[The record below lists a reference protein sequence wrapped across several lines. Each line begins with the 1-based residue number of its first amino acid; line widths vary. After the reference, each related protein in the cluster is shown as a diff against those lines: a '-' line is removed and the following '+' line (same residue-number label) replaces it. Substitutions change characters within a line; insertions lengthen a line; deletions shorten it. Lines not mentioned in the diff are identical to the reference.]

1 MAKVGPFSLDPDD
14 VGYLKMSPR
23 SRGKPG
29 APITDTRSTVLTLTH
44 RPTGL
49 QVTGEVPEG
58 RYTNAQMNVRQ
69 DALHQ
74 TLMAELT
81 ALVAQRLRLPRR

>member
-1 MAKVGPFSLDPDD
+1 MKVEHFSLDPND

-23 SRGKPG
+23 TRGKPG
-29 APITDTRSTVLTLTH
+29 SPISDVRSTILTLIH

-49 QVTGEVPEG
+49 QVKGEVPEG
-58 RYTNAQMNVRQ
+58 RYTNAQMNAQQ
-69 DALHQ
+69 DALHR

-81 ALVAQRLRLPRR
+81 ALVAKKLRLPGR